1 MKTFHLC
8 LLLTLFALLFFGC
21 ETSDD
26 DDSPSSGSGADD
38 DDTVDDDDDDDD
50 NDDNDNDD
58 NDDDEQYDPS
68 LPGPFEVGNATYV
81 FVDESRDDP
90 GTQAKRT
97 LVTEVWYPAADE
109 AANMPRDIL
118 RNFFGQWD
126 DDIMD
131 NLADEG
137 IPPEELANFDQ
148 ETGSARD
155 APINTEHG
163 PYPIIVFSHGNAGVR
178 FQNWVMCEY
187 LASHGFIVIA
197 PDHTGNA
204 LVAPLPDEPF
214 FFDENLV
221 FISYWQ
227 RKGDLSFLITVF
239 SDLQSGDTAD
249 EFIEQ
254 IDPDKVGA
262 AGHSF
267 GGTAAIEATRDDH
280 RITATINMASFMFP
294 WGADNFNAALMF
306 AFGLE
311 DNTMSTAYFL
321 FRFDYAIANPPKFK
335 LEFKEGGHYTFTDVC
350 LLIPTFMGDE
360 DGCGSGEHRWTGV
373 PFDYID
379 HDESWA
385 ILNPYFTAFYG
396 YNLRNEQHM
405 KKYLE
410 QNHAPDVMNYEQEM

>member
-1 MKTFHLC
+1 MKMYRLC
-8 LLLTLFALLFFGC
+8 LLFILFILVFTAC
-21 ETSDD
+21 ETQN
-26 DDSPSSGSGADD
+26 
-38 DDTVDDDDDDDD
+38 DDTSSSDSGDTDDDDDDD
-50 NDDNDNDD
+50 NNDDNDNDD
-58 NDDDEQYDPS
+58 DDNDNDDVYDPT
-68 LPGPFEVGNATYV
+68 LPGPFEVGNTTYI

-90 GTQAKRT
+90 GTQTKRT
-97 LVTEVWYPAADE
+97 LVTEVWYPASDE
-109 AANMPRDIL
+109 AADMPRDTIS
-118 RNFFGQWD
+118 NFFGKWQD
-126 DDIMD
+126 EIFDM
-131 NLADEG
+131 LADEG
-137 IPPEELANFDQ
+137 VPPEELDNFNQ

-227 RKGDLSFLITVF
+227 RKDDLSFLITTF
-239 SDLQSGDTAD
+239 SDLLPSDNGGEFAGLIDT
-249 EFIEQ
+249 E
-254 IDPDKVGA
+254 KVGA

-267 GGTAAIEATRDDH
+267 GGTAAIETTRNDQ

-294 WGADNFNAALMF
+294 WGADDFNAALMF

-311 DNTMSTAYFL
+311 DNTMDTAYFL

-335 LEFKEGGHYTFTDVC
+335 MEFKEGGHYTFTDVC
-350 LLIPTFMGDE
+350 LLIPSLLGDG
-360 DGCGSGEHRWTGV
+360 DGCGSGEHRWTGE
-373 PFDYID
+373 PFDYIE
-379 HDESWA
+379 HDKAWS

-396 YNLRNEQHM
+396 YNLRGEEHM
-405 KKYLE
+405 GQYLE
-410 QNHAPDVMNYEQEM
+410 QNHAPDDMKYEWEM